1 MTEKLKIVSHSGG
14 AFQDRVEAGRLLA
27 DELAEYAGR
36 NVLVLGIP
44 RGGVVVGREL
54 AHKLDGELDVI
65 LARKLRTPGR
75 EELAMGAI
83 AEDGTVFM
91 NEQVIRMLGVDA
103 RRISEEKSLQM
114 AEIGRRARLIRKV
127 RPRVPIKGRTV
138 IVTDDGVA
146 TGATTE
152 AALWAVRQAG
162 PKMLIAA
169 MPVGSDDTVRR
180 LSEEVDQMICL
191 RAPRFFE
198 AVGQFYLRF
207 HPVSDDEVL
216 DILRDEQKRNVAG
229 GSKRGVRT

>member
-1 MTEKLKIVSHSGG
+1 MVEKLRIVSHSGE

-27 DELAEYAGR
+27 EELAEYAGR
-36 NVLVLGIP
+36 DVLVLGIP
-44 RGGVVVGREL
+44 RGGVVVGKEL

-75 EELAMGAI
+75 EELAMGAL
-83 AEDGTVFM
+83 AEDGTVFL
-91 NEQVIRMLGVDA
+91 NEEVIHFLDVGQA
-103 RRISEEKSLQM
+103 GIEEEKSRQR
-114 AEIGRRARLIRKV
+114 AEISRRTQLIRKI
-127 RPRVPIKGRTV
+127 RPQVLIKGRTA
-138 IVTDDGVA
+138 IVTDDGIA
-146 TGATTE
+146 TGATTQ

-169 MPVGSDDTVRR
+169 VPVGSEDTVRR
-180 LSEEVDQMICL
+180 LSKDVDRMICL

-198 AVGQFYLRF
+198 AVGQFYLKF
-207 HPVSDDEVL
+207 YPVSDDEVL